1 MYKLLIV
8 DDEASLCQNI
18 RSKIERLAFPQIE
31 EIRVCYSGEEALAL
45 CASFKPQIVITD
57 IKMEKMNGIE
67 LARAL
72 FRRLFPVKFI
82 FLSGHDDFTYVK
94 QAFMAGASD
103 YLLKPLLTDQLRD
116 VLQKTIASLNSPDR
130 GGSDT
135 RTELFQTA
143 QALPILLH
151 LQSDPLTTRKALNRL
166 SGLQAPWFCCC
177 MLGSLAPVSE
187 QVLVNTINL
196 LYDTWDTANLREI
209 LCAAVSYDR
218 IAILVNAQK
227 RNRDALSA
235 ALQDFLAQLQKLNIC
250 MGGALSPVGRFA
262 EIPALL
268 RQAQDNLLVMLDHT
282 GPFLSQEQIDFA
294 ALPLPRHLAYLKTLF
309 DIAAVSRTIL
319 FEKLDAF
326 LSGMSGI
333 ELCQFYLTLAEEL
346 GYIRRKNKA
355 ASRGAAAAFPSVFS
369 FYSRQELLLAI
380 YDRLE
385 QSLELLTNEMASIP
399 STVELVKRYI
409 DAHYTEHINLHSLSN
424 QFSVSYAHL
433 SKLLREHL
441 NMPFSE
447 YIISLR
453 MSKACELLQA
463 SERPVSEIA
472 EQVGYD
478 NAFNFTR
485 AFKHLYGVSPSRYRA
500 TGAPGAV

>member
-116 VLQKTIASLNSPDR
+116 VLQKTIDSLNSPDR

-177 MLGSLAPVSE
+177 CMLGSLAPVSE

-196 LYDTWDTANLREI
+196 LYDTWDTANLRGI

-227 RNRDALSA
+227 CNRDALSA
-235 ALQDFLAQLQKLNIC
+235 ALQDFLASCK
-250 MGGALSPVGRFA
+250 S
-262 EIPALL
+262 
-268 RQAQDNLLVMLDHT
+268 
-282 GPFLSQEQIDFA
+282 
-294 ALPLPRHLAYLKTLF
+294 
-309 DIAAVSRTIL
+309 
-319 FEKLDAF
+319 
-326 LSGMSGI
+326 
-333 ELCQFYLTLAEEL
+333 
-346 GYIRRKNKA
+346 
-355 ASRGAAAAFPSVFS
+355 
-369 FYSRQELLLAI
+369 
-380 YDRLE
+380 
-385 QSLELLTNEMASIP
+385 
-399 STVELVKRYI
+399 
-409 DAHYTEHINLHSLSN
+409 
-424 QFSVSYAHL
+424 
-433 SKLLREHL
+433 
-441 NMPFSE
+441 
-447 YIISLR
+447 
-453 MSKACELLQA
+453 
-463 SERPVSEIA
+463 
-472 EQVGYD
+472 
-478 NAFNFTR
+478 
-485 AFKHLYGVSPSRYRA
+485 
-500 TGAPGAV
+500 